1 MQQVNSKLIMMY
13 FRIGKILEENSK
25 YGNSFIKNVSH
36 SIKLAYP
43 NIKWFSDRSLR
54 SMKYFYNEYKDNG
67 KWQQI
72 VAKLPWGHNV
82 LLFEKIKDKEIRLK
96 YIEGCIKNG

>member
-1 MQQVNSKLIMMY
+1 
-13 FRIGKILEENSK
+13 
-25 YGNSFIKNVSH
+25 
-36 SIKLAYP
+36 
-43 NIKWFSDRSLR
+43 
-54 SMKYFYNEYKDNG
+54 MKYFYNEYKDNG